1 MFSIMLVCGCSS
13 STFKYH
19 KQSGVKC
26 LSQMAGEKREKQGM
40 RSKPLTSWV
49 PSQPAPP
56 SDLLDLCRKHKH
68 ECLSLL
74 TSHLQQLSPVSRG

>member
-1 MFSIMLVCGCSS
+1 MSLPDG
-13 STFKYH
+13 
-19 KQSGVKC
+19 GREERE
-26 LSQMAGEKREKQGM
+26 AGHEVE
-40 RSKPLTSWV
+40 KPLTSWV